1 MPTPIDIQ
9 DFFRNYSDQSVIYR
23 YLDRLAER
31 TALLE
36 QQSNKSEMAQLRAEN
51 KLLRSQ
57 LAQGSPMSLE
67 QLVAFLPVIYR
78 NFWNSVSPGDLA
90 LLAGSLN
97 ISRIPSPCP
106 EPAEEVISMMKQ
118 RLMAMPPHERNR
130 IIEYCRQL
138 PFKLNMRPEMKYF
151 FK

>member
-1 MPTPIDIQ
+1 MPTSNDTQ
-9 DFFRNYSDQSVIYR
+9 DFFRNHSEQSVIYR
-23 YLDRLAER
+23 YLDMLAER

-51 KLLRSQ
+51 KLLRAQ

-78 NFWNSVSPGDLA
+78 NFWNSVSPADLA
-90 LLAGSLN
+90 LLAGSLKIPQ
-97 ISRIPSPCP
+97 ISSPCP

-118 RLMAMPPHERNR
+118 RLIAMPQQERDR

-138 PFKLNMRPEMKYF
+138 PFKLSMRPEMRYF